1 MYVHPHT
8 VLVVSILQQLSHLV
22 PVSDDAVNDFIN
34 NTNFNIMSVKHLEM
48 PDGDVKRADI
58 DGLEILNYP
67 LATDSNVLCGGCI
80 RILFLLPRLIK
91 LCAVRLYARFVLISL

>member
-1 MYVHPHT
+1 M
-8 VLVVSILQQLSHLV
+8 V

-48 PDGDVKRADI
+48 PDGDVQCADI

-67 LATDSNVLCGGCI
+67 LATDSNVFCGWCI
-80 RILFLLPRLIK
+80 CIVFFLPRLIK
-91 LCAVRLYARFVLISL
+91 RAVKLYARFVLISL